1 MGVSLIDE
9 LSKLT
14 PLISSI
20 FGSGGVLVLVVR
32 AYLRW
37 RDQSAQE
44 QKEIEQ
50 RKIQEKLQGQ
60 LLYEMETRNRQRLQE
75 YASKLKSLLFLK
87 GVKEEEL
94 PPYPPLEDT
103 RDTLKGDL

>member
-1 MGVSLIDE
+1 MSLVDE
-9 LSKLT
+9 LSRLT

-20 FGSGGVLVLVVR
+20 FGSGGLLVLVGR
-32 AYLRW
+32 AYIKW

-44 QKEIEQ
+44 QREIEQ
-50 RKIQEKLQGQ
+50 RKLREKLQGQ

-75 YASKLKSLLFLK
+75 YASKLRMLLFAR

-94 PPYPPLEDT
+94 PLYPPLEDT
-103 RDTLKGDL
+103 KDTLKGDL

>member
-1 MGVSLIDE
+1 MSWIDE

-20 FGSGGVLVLVVR
+20 FGSGGLLVLVGR
-32 AYLRW
+32 AYLKW
-37 RDQSAQE
+37 RDKSAQE
-44 QKEIEQ
+44 QRELEQ
-50 RKIQEKLQGQ
+50 RKIREKLQGQ

-75 YASKLKSLLFLK
+75 YVSKLRMLLFMK
-87 GVKEEEL
+87 GAREEEL

-103 RDTLKGDL
+103 KDTLKGDL

>member
-1 MGVSLIDE
+1 MSLIDE
-9 LSKLT
+9 LSQLT
-14 PLISSI
+14 PLFSSI
-20 FGSGGVLVLVVR
+20 FGSGGLLVLVGR
-32 AYLRW
+32 AYLKW

-44 QKEIEQ
+44 QKEVEQ
-50 RKIQEKLQGQ
+50 RKLQERLQGQ

-75 YASKLKSLLFLK
+75 YASKLKMLLFMR

-103 RDTLKGDL
+103 KDTLKGDL